1 MTSTTATDTLQH
13 AVVQGVAHEGI
24 TVHTRD
30 GRRAR
35 LAVIDDD
42 GNILEEGRAVERV
55 VFQASREVIYNL
67 WKGQGHMRVF
77 YGEQKS

>member
-1 MTSTTATDTLQH
+1 MSTATLQN

-35 LAVIDDD
+35 LAVIDDE
-42 GNILEEGRAVERV
+42 GNIIEAGREVERV
-55 VFQASREVIYNL
+55 VFAASREVIYNF

-77 YGEQKS
+77 YGAPKA